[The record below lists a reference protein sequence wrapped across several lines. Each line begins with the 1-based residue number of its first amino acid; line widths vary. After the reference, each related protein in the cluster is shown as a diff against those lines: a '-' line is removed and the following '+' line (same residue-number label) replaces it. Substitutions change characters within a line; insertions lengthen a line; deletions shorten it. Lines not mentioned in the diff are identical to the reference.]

1 MLKANEFRLT
11 LRRLGYSSSEM
22 RNHQLWTHPDLDIPI
37 ILPRGVKM
45 GFRYENDCKKKI
57 KYVKKL
63 LEEQTVD
70 SSSSCYYETQHR
82 NAVPKHVR
90 GRNAS
95 RKTVKSC

>member
-1 MLKANEFRLT
+1 MLKVNEFRLT
-11 LRRLGYSSSEM
+11 LQKLGYSSSEL

-37 ILPRGVKM
+37 LLPRGVKM

-63 LEEQTVD
+63 LEKQVD
-70 SSSSCYYETQHR
+70 NSSSCYYETQHR
-82 NAVPKHVR
+82 NALPTHSR

>member
-11 LRRLGYSSSEM
+11 LRRLGYSSSEL
-22 RNHQLWTHPDLDIPI
+22 RNHQLWTHPDLDVPI
-37 ILPRGVKM
+37 LLPRSAKM

-63 LEEQTVD
+63 LEEKANKSVC
-70 SSSSCYYETQHR
+70 CYYETQQR
-82 NAVPKHVR
+82 NACPQHVR